1 MTRIPEA
8 ERLQADLRRAHL
20 RANWWV
26 VNQSF
31 REIETK
37 NPLLRARAA
46 QEAAWIDE
54 VDRTS
59 GGHEVLVPWK
69 AEQMKGSALLS
80 L

>member
-1 MTRIPEA
+1 MR
-8 ERLQADLRRAHL
+8 
-20 RANWWV
+20 WWV